1 MEHMNRQKSTFR
13 ISFYVR
19 RTRPNKHGEVPV
31 CVRITVNGQRADTTI
46 RKSILP
52 DQWDAIRG
60 QASPRTTLG
69 KAINLYIDTVRARII
84 RIHRDLEMD
93 EQPFTAQQV
102 LDLYLGRKTSNR
114 HTLFELFREHN
125 DKCHQLVGIDLAA
138 ATAERY
144 DTCLKHTLAFIR
156 HTYRRDDIE
165 LERVDR
171 RFIEDFG
178 FFLKTSCGCSHN
190 TTMKYL
196 GNFKKIIRLA
206 LSRKWMEEDPFAGM
220 RFKMQPVR
228 REMPEKAEIDRI
240 LHKEIT
246 IPRLAQT
253 RDIFIF
259 CCFTGLAFS
268 DIKQLAPE
276 HIVTDMQ
283 GHRWIRKPRRKTG
296 NMCNIPLLKI
306 PERILQRYRTDPE
319 CLAHNV
325 LLPVTSNQKMNVYL
339 KELADIC
346 GIRKNL
352 STHCA
357 RHFFATYT
365 LAHGVSIESVAKMLG
380 HSNTNMTRHYAKVL
394 DQTILREMSKLPEE
408 F

>member
-114 HTLFELFREHN
+114 RTLLKLFREHN
-125 DKCHQLVGIDLAA
+125 EKCRQLVGIDMAE
-138 ATAERY
+138 ATAGRY
-144 DTCLKHTLAFIR
+144 DTCLKHMLAFIR

-178 FFLKTSCGCSHN
+178 FFLKPSGGSSHN

-246 IPRLAQT
+246 IPQLALT

-283 GHRWIRKPRRKTG
+283 GHRWIRKPRQKTG
-296 NMCNIPLLKI
+296 NMCNIPLLEI

-319 CLAHNV
+319 CRRHNV
-325 LLPVTSNQKMNVYL
+325 LLPVSSNQKMNVYL

-394 DQTILREMSKLPEE
+394 DQTILREMSKLPSNL
-408 F
+408 

>member
-1 MEHMNRQKSTFR
+1 MNRQKSTFR

-102 LDLYLGRKTSNR
+102 LDLHLGRKTSNR

-125 DKCHQLVGIDLAA
+125 DKCHQLVGIDMAE
-138 ATAERY
+138 ATAGRY

-283 GHRWIRKPRRKTG
+283 GHRWIRKPRQKTG
-296 NMCNIPLLKI
+296 NMCNIPLLEI
-306 PERILQRYRTDPE
+306 PEEILKRYRTDPE

-352 STHCA
+352 STHLA

-365 LAHGVSIESVAKMLG
+365 LAHGVSIESVVKMLG

>member
-1 MEHMNRQKSTFR
+1 MNRQKSTFR

-102 LDLYLGRKTSNR
+102 LDLYLGRKTTNR

-144 DTCLKHTLAFIR
+144 ETCMKLTQEFMR
-156 HTYRRDDIE
+156 HTYHRRRPLSGRGRPPLRRGVRVLPEDPPRLLPQHGDEVPQELQEDHPHCAGPRVDAARPLRRDPLLAAARQARDA
-165 LERVDR
+165 RKGGDR
-171 RFIEDFG
+171 AADAQGDR
-178 FFLKTSCGCSHN
+178 HP
-190 TTMKYL
+190 
-196 GNFKKIIRLA
+196 A
-206 LSRKWMEEDPFAGM
+206 AG
-220 RFKMQPVR
+220 
-228 REMPEKAEIDRI
+228 
-240 LHKEIT
+240 
-246 IPRLAQT
+246 QT
-253 RDIFIF
+253 RDLFIF

-283 GHRWIRKPRRKTG
+283 GHRWIRKPRQKTG
-296 NMCNIPLLKI
+296 NMCNIPLLEI
-306 PERILQRYRTDPE
+306 PARILQRYRTDPE
-319 CLAHNV
+319 CVAHNV
-325 LLPVTSNQKMNVYL
+325 LLP
-339 KELADIC
+339 C
-346 GIRKNL
+346 R
-352 STHCA
+352 
-357 RHFFATYT
+357 AT
-365 LAHGVSIESVAKMLG
+365 
-380 HSNTNMTRHYAKVL
+380 R
-394 DQTILREMSKLPEE
+394 R
-408 F
+408 

>member
-114 HTLFELFREHN
+114 RTLLKLFREHN
-125 DKCHQLVGIDLAA
+125 EKCRQLVGIDMAE
-138 ATAERY
+138 ATAGRY

-246 IPRLAQT
+246 IPRLALT

-283 GHRWIRKPRRKTG
+283 GHRWIRKPRQKTG
-296 NMCNIPLLKI
+296 NMCNIPLLEI

-319 CLAHNV
+319 CRRHNV
-325 LLPVTSNQKMNVYL
+325 LLPVSSNQKMNAYL

-365 LAHGVSIESVAKMLG
+365 LANGVSIESVAKMLG

>member
-19 RTRPNKHGEVPV
+19 RKRPNKHGEVPV

-114 HTLFELFREHN
+114 RTLLKLFREHN
-125 DKCHQLVGIDLAA
+125 EKCRQLVGIDMAE
-138 ATAERY
+138 ATAGRY

-246 IPRLAQT
+246 IPRLALT

-268 DIKQLAPE
+268 DIKELAPE
-276 HIVTDMQ
+276 HLATDMQ
-283 GHRWIRKPRRKTG
+283 GHRWIRKPRQKTG
-296 NMCNIPLLKI
+296 NMCNIPLLEI
-306 PERILQRYRTDPE
+306 PEEILKRYRTDPE

-325 LLPVTSNQKMNVYL
+325 LLPVSSNQKMNAYL

-346 GIRKNL
+346 GIRKQL
-352 STHCA
+352 TTHCA

-365 LAHGVSIESVAKMLG
+365 LANGVSIESVAKMLG
-380 HSNTNMTRHYAKVL
+380 HSDTKMTRHYAKVL

>member
-102 LDLYLGRKTSNR
+102 LDLHLGRKTSNR

-125 DKCHQLVGIDLAA
+125 DKCHQLVGIDMAE
-138 ATAERY
+138 ATAGRY

-246 IPRLAQT
+246 IPRLALT

-283 GHRWIRKPRRKTG
+283 GHRWIRKPRQKTG
-296 NMCNIPLLKI
+296 NMCNIPLLEI
-306 PERILQRYRTDPE
+306 PEEILKRYRTDPE

-394 DQTILREMSKLPEE
+394 DQTILREMSKLPEK

>member
-114 HTLFELFREHN
+114 RTLLKLFREHN
-125 DKCHQLVGIDLAA
+125 EKCRQLVGIDMAE
-138 ATAERY
+138 ATAGRY

-246 IPRLAQT
+246 IPRLALT

-283 GHRWIRKPRRKTG
+283 GHRWIRKPRQKTG
-296 NMCNIPLLKI
+296 NMCNIPLLEI

-319 CLAHNV
+319 CRRHNV
-325 LLPVTSNQKMNVYL
+325 LLPVSSNQKMNAYL

-352 STHCA
+352 STHLA

-365 LAHGVSIESVAKMLG
+365 LANGVSIESVAKMLG

>member
-1 MEHMNRQKSTFR
+1 MNRQKSTFR

-52 DQWDAIRG
+52 NQWDAIRG

-114 HTLFELFREHN
+114 RTLLKLFREHN
-125 DKCHQLVGIDLAA
+125 EKCRQLVGIDMAE
-138 ATAERY
+138 ATAGRY

-178 FFLKTSCGCSHN
+178 FFLKTSCGCSYN

-228 REMPEKAEIDRI
+228 REMPEKAEVER
-240 LHKEIT
+240 LMHKEID
-246 IPRLAQT
+246 IPRLALT

-283 GHRWIRKPRRKTG
+283 GHRWIRKPRQKTG
-296 NMCNIPLLKI
+296 NMCNIPLLEI
-306 PERILQRYRTDPE
+306 SEEILKRYRTDPE

-394 DQTILREMSKLPEE
+394 DQTILREMSKLPNNL
-408 F
+408 

>member
-268 DIKQLAPE
+268 DIKELAPE
-276 HIVTDMQ
+276 HLATDVQ
-283 GHRWIRKPRRKTG
+283 GRRWIRKPRKKTG

-306 PERILQRYRTDPE
+306 PEQILERYRTDPE
-319 CLAHNV
+319 CVAHNV
-325 LLPVTSNQKMNVYL
+325 LLPVTSNQKMNAYL
-339 KELADIC
+339 KELSDIC
-346 GIRKNL
+346 GIRKQL
-352 STHCA
+352 TTHCA

-365 LAHGVSIESVAKMLG
+365 LTHGV
-380 HSNTNMTRHYAKVL
+380 
-394 DQTILREMSKLPEE
+394 
-408 F
+408 

>member
-1 MEHMNRQKSTFR
+1 MEHMNRQKSTFW

-125 DKCHQLVGIDLAA
+125 DKCHQLVGIDLAE
-138 ATAERY
+138 ATAGRY

-196 GNFKKIIRLA
+196 GNFKKITRIALA
-206 LSRKWMEEDPFAGM
+206 REWMQRDPFAGM

-246 IPRLAQT
+246 IPRLALT

-268 DIKQLAPE
+268 DIKELAPE
-276 HIVTDMQ
+276 HLATDMQ

-306 PERILQRYRTDPE
+306 PEEILKRYRTDSE

-394 DQTILREMSKLPEE
+394 DQTILREMSKLPEK

>member
-52 DQWDAIRG
+52 NQWDAIRG

-114 HTLFELFREHN
+114 RTLLKLFREHN
-125 DKCHQLVGIDLAA
+125 EKCRQLVGIDMAE
-138 ATAERY
+138 ATAGRY

-196 GNFKKIIRLA
+196 GNFKKITRIALA
-206 LSRKWMEEDPFAGM
+206 REWMQRDPFAGM

-246 IPRLAQT
+246 IPRLALT

-268 DIKQLAPE
+268 DIKELAPE
-276 HIVTDMQ
+276 HLATDMQ
-283 GHRWIRKPRRKTG
+283 GHRWIRKPRQKTG
-296 NMCNIPLLKI
+296 NMCNIPLLEI
-306 PERILQRYRTDPE
+306 PEEIHKRYRTDPE

-352 STHCA
+352 STHCL

-394 DQTILREMSKLPEE
+394 DQTILREMSKLPSNL
-408 F
+408 

>member
-31 CVRITVNGQRADTTI
+31 CVRIAVNGQRADTTI

-114 HTLFELFREHN
+114 RTLLKLFREHN
-125 DKCHQLVGIDLAA
+125 EKCRQLVGIDLAA

-144 DTCLKHTLAFIR
+144 ETCMKLTQEFMQ
-156 HTYRRDDIE
+156 HTYHRDDIE

-206 LSRKWMEEDPFAGM
+206 LSRKWMEENPFAGM

-246 IPRLAQT
+246 IPRLALT

-268 DIKQLAPE
+268 DIKELAPE
-276 HIVTDMQ
+276 HLATDMQ

-306 PERILQRYRTDPE
+306 PEEILKRYRTDPE